1 MTWIQW
7 CLLVP
12 WMPWSCALELRS
24 NVTQPQ
30 AAQVTQPE
38 LEPLDLAP
46 QTAMKLLVPR
56 HFTHMSPHEVGRMK
70 NVKDEMHGFFRSAKV
85 ASFVSFLMF
94 FTFLMAASILLHY
107 RESRYWWQHIF
118 SLCFWILM
126 TMVYTGVMG
135 AEEGSESMT
144 QFARG
149 YFIELILS
157 MENVFVYEMI
167 LVSFRVPHRIA
178 KDMLYIVSF
187 FQMFFQLWLFMFVA
201 KAFQS
206 IQSLPYLMGAW
217 LMYLGIDTLRE
228 THDEET
234 SFDPETSSIYR
245 LMTTALGERLVPHY
259 ADGSLVITDRKDGK
273 IRLTMMAP
281 VTFVLILVMFWLEL
295 DVTLAKI
302 EDLQS
307 HFIGWTSSV
316 FVALALPDLYFI
328 VSEMFKHFSLLRS
341 GISILLIFFGGVLL
355 LRNEVMISDNVE
367 IICMLSIVVVSMF
380 LSRFMGLPPKRGQPY
395 DTTDKESEGTP
406 SSIAN
411 SSAARALM
419 FPEVAQV
426 RH

>member
-1 MTWIQW
+1 MTWIW
-7 CLLVP
+7 CLLLL
-12 WMPWSCALELRS
+12 PWSCALELRS
-24 NVTQPQ
+24 NFTQPAE
-30 AAQVTQPE
+30 AAQPE
-38 LEPLDLAP
+38 LEPHDLSP
-46 QTAMKLLVPR
+46 QTGMKLLVPR
-56 HFTHMSPHEVGRMK
+56 HFTHMSPHQVGRMK
-70 NVKDEMHGFFRSAKV
+70 NVKDELHGFFRSAKV
-85 ASFVSFLMF
+85 APFVSFLMF

-118 SLCFWILM
+118 SLTFWILM
-126 TMVYTGVMG
+126 TVVYTGVVG

-144 QFARG
+144 EFARG

-157 MENVFVYEMI
+157 MENVFIYEMI

-201 KAFQS
+201 KVFQS
-206 IQSLPYLMGAW
+206 IESLPYLMGAW
-217 LMYLGIDTLRE
+217 LLYLGLDTLRE
-228 THDEET
+228 THDEEA

-259 ADGSLVITDRKDGK
+259 GDGSLVITDRKDGK
-273 IRLTMMAP
+273 IQLTMMAP
-281 VTFVLILVMFWLEL
+281 VTFALILVMFWLEL

-302 EDLQS
+302 EDLPS

-316 FVALALPDLYFI
+316 FVAFALPDLYFI
-328 VSEMFKHFSLLRS
+328 VSEMFKHFSLLRT
-341 GISILLIFFGGVLL
+341 GISILLIFFGAVLL
-355 LRNEVMISDNVE
+355 LRNQVMISDNVE

-380 LSRFMGLPPKRGQPY
+380 LSRYMGLPPKRGQPY

-406 SSIAN
+406 SSVAN

-419 FPEVAQV
+419 FPEVSQV
-426 RH
+426 RR